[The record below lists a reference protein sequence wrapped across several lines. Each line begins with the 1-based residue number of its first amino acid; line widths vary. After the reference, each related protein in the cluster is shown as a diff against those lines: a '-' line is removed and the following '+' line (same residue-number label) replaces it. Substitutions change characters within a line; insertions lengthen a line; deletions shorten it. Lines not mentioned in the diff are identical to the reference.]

1 MRRRLGIWGATE
13 ESLRLLRLLSG
24 NPDVE
29 VTRIF
34 DRDVT
39 AALERARGIGSALAH
54 HVAPLLVD
62 DASAFFAEQDF
73 DAIIDA
79 DGDFGQHAPDG
90 PRPAL
95 QVVTPLTARL
105 LWGYGVAPRDR
116 KAELLQAL
124 HEVVESVD
132 LTIEADELFE
142 RMLEIA
148 VGVTGAEGGSLMLLD
163 PDGQTLRIRVARGVE
178 PELWPKIRV
187 ALGQG
192 ISGRAAA
199 DGRSIHIRGRADRKS
214 YDLVRDR
221 VDVESALC
229 VPLIHRGKVLGVLN
243 VHHSGRADVFSD
255 DDLRF
260 MEQLASL
267 DAQIIARAQEHESL
281 RTQAARYDA
290 VREVQRVLRGPAVLS
305 DRLEEFCRFVAE
317 RAGNGI
323 VHLYLREP
331 DGGLR
336 MASTSLAGGGF
347 GGEYRLEPGVGVD
360 GEAIRSQQAT
370 VLRHEDGRIGYA
382 ALPLVAGSQLVGL
395 LSIQAGRAG
404 EQTRGTLESWKE
416 IAAAAADTIAASHR
430 EARMASQA
438 ERINAINETSIRM
451 LSCTEPNEVA
461 RLATSS
467 AAMILEA
474 DHAVLRLQDPTTRR
488 YSIRSYF
495 GAAEGPTQ
503 EALFRLDKA
512 VTVDTIRRRAP
523 HLIADASAEPKF
535 AELVDEMRSVLT
547 APLKRGGEVIGS
559 IAVYDK
565 VALDRFFA
573 SRFDDEDLQV
583 FGRFVSY
590 VERAL
595 DHALSHRE
603 SQRHRNFDDETGL
616 PNESYLA
623 KRLGEEIARAAG
635 RDDAL
640 AVVVCR
646 LENRA
651 ELTAEAGAAHVGRVI
666 DGLAEALQT
675 HVREFDVLARIERDE
690 FAVVMPEPG
699 RTPGERVFEL
709 ARAVADDVSKDE
721 ALNQPVRVGLAFGY
735 AVHPADGDGREALL
749 EHARQPRIRMV

>member
-34 DRDVT
+34 DTEV
-39 AALERARGIGSALAH
+39 ANSLERARGLGAALAH
-54 HVAPLLVD
+54 HIAPLLVD
-62 DASAFFAEQDF
+62 DTAAFFAEQDF
-73 DAIIDA
+73 DAIVDSS
-79 DGDFGQHAPDG
+79 GDFANHVPAG
-90 PRPAL
+90 PRSAL

-132 LTIEADELFE
+132 LTVEADELFE

-148 VGVTGAEGGSLMLLD
+148 VGVTGAEGGSLMLID
-163 PDGQTLRIRVARGVE
+163 PGAEVLRIRVAQGVE

-192 ISGRAAA
+192 ISGKVATE
-199 DGRSIHIRGRADRKS
+199 GRPIHIRGRADART
-214 YDLVRDR
+214 YDLVRNR

-229 VPLIHRGKVLGVLN
+229 VPLIHHGKVLGVLN
-243 VHHSGRADVFSD
+243 VHHSRHADVFSD
-255 DDLRF
+255 EDLQF

-290 VREVQRVLRGPAVLS
+290 VREVQRVLRGSAILS
-305 DRLEEFCRFVAE
+305 DRLEEFCQFVAE
-317 RAGNGI
+317 RSGQGI
-323 VHLYLREP
+323 AHLYLREG

-336 MASTSLAGGGF
+336 MMATSLVGGGF
-347 GGEYRLEPGVGVD
+347 GGEYRLAPGAGVD
-360 GEAIRSQQAT
+360 GDAIRNQQT
-370 VLRHEDGRIGYA
+370 SVLRHEDGRIGYA
-382 ALPLVAGSQLVGL
+382 AIPLVAGSQLVGL
-395 LSIQAGRAG
+395 LSIQAGPTC
-404 EQTRGTLESWKE
+404 EQSRSTLESWQE
-416 IAAAAADTIAASHR
+416 IAAAAADTITRSDR
-430 EARMASQA
+430 EARMATRA
-438 ERINAINETSIRM
+438 ERVNAINETSIRM
-451 LSCTEPNEVA
+451 LSCSKPNEVA

-474 DHAVLRLQDPTTRR
+474 DHAILRLQDPTTRR

-495 GAAEGPTQ
+495 GAAEGSGQ
-503 EALFRLDKA
+503 ESLFQLDKA
-512 VTVDTIRRRAP
+512 VTVDSIRRRAP
-523 HLIADASAEPKF
+523 HLIQDASLDPKLG
-535 AELVDEMRSVLT
+535 ELVDEMRSVLT
-547 APLKRGGEVIGS
+547 APLERNGEIVGS

-595 DHALSHRE
+595 DHALSHSE
-603 SQRHRNFDDETGL
+603 NQQHRNFDKETGL
-616 PNESYLA
+616 PNESYLS
-623 KRLGEEIARAAG
+623 KRLSEEIARAAG
-635 RDDAL
+635 RENAL
-640 AVVVCR
+640 TVCVCR
-646 LENRA
+646 LENRD
-651 ELTAEAGAAHVGRVI
+651 ELLSEAGNAHVGRVI
-666 DGLAEALQT
+666 RCLAESLQT
-675 HVREFDVLARIERDE
+675 NLREFDVLARIDRDE
-690 FAVVMPEPG
+690 FAVLMPEPG

-709 ARAVADDVSKDE
+709 ARAVADLVSKNE
-721 ALNQPVRVGLAFGY
+721 SLNQPVRIGLAFGY
-735 AVHPADGDGREALL
+735 GSHPADGTDREALL
-749 EHARQPRIRMV
+749 AHAREPRIRMV